1 MADEILPN
9 KELNDE
15 FTESLSSSNDDYQ
28 RNLLNIALYGTGTA
42 VGLGMT
48 GKYGKRA
55 AARAINTLGFGNVA
69 GSYQSNPKPV
79 QYIDDLFTAAG
90 GKRRSMIGQFA
101 GTLAKSGRPA
111 ELSAAVKSID
121 DLENYM
127 SKIRSQGGRI
137 SAKLKNFYLNS
148 VAQLPE
154 RRMAQAILQ
163 RSLNQPINFSHGGIM
178 IEGTM
183 PQQNPHIAK
192 ALTDKGLNINKPLPV
207 MDVSDDKQMISKL
220 RGGQTSD
227 PRIKYI
233 TKLLKQNRVN
243 EAKSAASKGLMEYKG
258 EVVRSGAGQVQFF
271 KDGQGRWVTKS
282 VPHYLGRGGKLSPY
296 KEYVIGGHTQMT
308 TFGNYKGHTGF
319 HKVKTDVFDI
329 TTYRSQGENMKTATS
344 IPQKI
349 RVGLAGPAGQAA
361 GIHTPVVTQGT
372 YKHNAPG
379 GGRAP
384 GATDKVPRKLK
395 KYVES
400 GSRTYS
406 KAFDL
411 IKKYGWKG
419 AKAILTKG
427 RKF

>member
-9 KELNDE
+9 EELNDE
-15 FTESLSSSNDDYQ
+15 FTGSLSSSNEDYQ
-28 RNLLNIALYGTGTA
+28 SNLLNIALYGTGTA

-79 QYIDDLFTAAG
+79 QYIDDLFTVAG
-90 GKRRSMIGQFA
+90 GKRRGMPQAIA

-111 ELSAAVKSID
+111 ELSAAVKSIE

-183 PQQNPHIAK
+183 PQH
-192 ALTDKGLNINKPLPV
+192 
-207 MDVSDDKQMISKL
+207 
-220 RGGQTSD
+220 

-233 TKLLKQNRVN
+233 TKLLKQNRVS

-361 GIHTPVVTQGT
+361 GIHTPVVTQAT